1 MNKVTIRSALLA
13 LAGCFAAA
21 TAGAI
26 DIQVQYPAPG
36 LFKAPIE
43 QIVADFSKAQPDIK
57 VTLLGPQQNYEEI
70 LQHNLRASITNT
82 LPDVAV
88 HGMNRQRILAERGIA
103 QPIDDLIRNDPSFAK
118 LGITGRSLSVG
129 QVQGRQYGVAFAI
142 STPVI
147 YYNPDLVKRA
157 GGDPDSFPKD
167 WDGVIALAKKID
179 ALDPSIKGAFFSWQ
193 ITGNWMWQA
202 LTFSHGGTMLTADEK
217 KVAFD
222 GTAGQRAIDVL
233 SRLVYEA
240 NMPNTTFQAAAP
252 DFIAGRLGMIS
263 DSSAQ
268 IGRFDRDVGKAF
280 AVRVARFPMSAP
292 NGRLPTGGAAMMLLT
307 KDPAKQKAAWE
318 FIKFATGPQ
327 GATIIVKATGYAPA
341 TDLPAK
347 DAALLGDFYKDH
359 PNHRTALSQL
369 DSVTAWYAFPGD
381 NGIKITDVIKDHLQT
396 VVDKSAKADAVL
408 KKMAADTQALL
419 PR

>member
-1 MNKVTIRSALLA
+1 MKKGIRKVLLA
-13 LAGCFAAA
+13 LAGCLSAA
-21 TAGAI
+21 TAGAV

-43 QIVADFSKAQPDIK
+43 QIVADFSKAHPDIK

-70 LQHNLRASITNT
+70 VQHNLRASITNT

-88 HGMNRQRILAERGIA
+88 HGMNRQRVLAERGIA
-103 QPIDDLIRNDPSFAK
+103 QPIDGLIRGDPAFAR
-118 LGITGRSLSVG
+118 LGITDRSLSVG
-129 QVQGRQYGVAFAI
+129 QVQGRQYGIAFAI

-147 YYNPDLVKRA
+147 YYNADLVKRA
-157 GGDPDSFPKD
+157 GGDPDNFPKD
-167 WDGVIALAKKID
+167 WDGVIALAKKIG
-179 ALDPSIKGAFFSWQ
+179 ALDPAIKGAFFSWQ

-202 LTFSHGGTMLTADEK
+202 LAFSHGGTMLTADEK

-222 GTAGQRAIDVL
+222 GPEGQRAINVL
-233 SRLVYEA
+233 SRLVHEA

-252 DFIAGRLGMIS
+252 DFIGGRLGMIS

-280 AVRVARFPMSAP
+280 PVRVARFPISAP

-327 GATIIVKATGYAPA
+327 GATILVKATGYAPA
-341 TDLPAK
+341 TELPAK
-347 DAALLGDFYKDH
+347 DAGMLGDFYKNSA
-359 PNHRTALSQL
+359 NHRVALSQL
-369 DSVTAWYAFPGD
+369 DSVTAWYAFPGE
-381 NGIKITDVIKDHLQT
+381 NGIKITDVIKDHLQS
-396 VVDKSAKADAVL
+396 VADKSQKADDVL

>member
-1 MNKVTIRSALLA
+1 MKATIRNTLLA
-13 LAGCFAAA
+13 LAGCLAAA

-26 DIQVQYPAPG
+26 DIQVQYPAPS
-36 LFKAPIE
+36 LFKAAIE
-43 QIVADFSKAQPDIK
+43 QIVADFSKVHPDIK

-70 LQHNLRASITNT
+70 VQSSLRASITNT
-82 LPDVAV
+82 LPDVGV

-103 QPIDDLIRNDPSFAK
+103 QPIDDLIRNDPAFPK
-118 LGITGRSLSVG
+118 LGITDRSLSVG
-129 QVQGRQYGVAFAI
+129 QVQGRQYGIPFAI

-147 YYNPDLVKRA
+147 YYNSDLVKRA
-157 GGDPDSFPKD
+157 GGDPDNFPKD
-167 WDGVIALAKKID
+167 WDGIIALAKKVD
-179 ALDPSIKGAFFSWQ
+179 SLDPSIKGAFFSWQ

-202 LTFSHGGTMLTADEK
+202 LVFSHGGTMLSADEK

-222 GTAGQRAIDVL
+222 GPAGQRAINVL
-233 SRLVYEA
+233 SRLVHEA

-280 AVRVARFPMSAP
+280 PVRVARFPLSAS
-292 NGRLPTGGAAMMLLT
+292 NGRLPTGGAAMMLLA

-318 FIKFATGPQ
+318 FIKFATGPH
-327 GATIIVKATGYAPA
+327 GATILVKGTGYAPA

-347 DAALLGDFYKDH
+347 DAALLGDFYRNS
-359 PNHRTALSQL
+359 PNHRVALSQL
-369 DSVTAWYAFPGD
+369 DSVTAWYAFPGE
-381 NGIKITDVIKDHLQT
+381 NGIKITDVIKDHLQS
-396 VVDKSAKADAVL
+396 VADKSAKPEEVL